1 EPQGSERQEP
11 ASPQPGQETAEAQGG
26 EQPGRQPSSPQGM
39 PRGGGTGQLLP
50 DDVRQFRGELGR
62 RRNELAE
69 LRRDLVEED
78 VDVSQLDRILR
89 GLGTLQ
95 NRGTLGDPRGLEQ
108 LQQEIIAGLKDFE
121 FSLRRDL
128 AGSDQERLFLSG
140 SDDVPEAYRKL
151 VEEYYKALS
160 RNRR

>member
-1 EPQGSERQEP
+1 
-11 ASPQPGQETAEAQGG
+11 
-26 EQPGRQPSSPQGM
+26 M
-39 PRGGGTGQLLP
+39 P